1 MRHTAPLII
10 SALFLFL
17 LSSCGGTR
25 RAIYFSTDDRTD
37 STVRATAM
45 NTDFQTVI
53 QKDDILAINVS
64 SVSSIPNELNAQVDP
79 VKIFREGGTQFN
91 VVAGQGG
98 GAGTGL
104 NNQGF
109 LVDEEGYIDYPV
121 LGKIKVAGLTIR
133 GAKDALAQRF
143 KKYLKEP
150 VVEVRIINYKVVV
163 LGEVGRPGTVIAPN
177 HKITILDA
185 IAAAG
190 DIPITGR
197 KDNVQIIRQE
207 DGRRIEGR
215 INLNSRE
222 TFNSP
227 FFYLRQNDIVIVE
240 PGTVR
245 RQATNAFTQVYL
257 PLISTFVGLASFV
270 ITIVLLTRQNK

>member
-1 MRHTAPLII
+1 MRRAATLTIVSLCFLIL
-10 SALFLFL
+10 A
-17 LSSCGGTR
+17 SCGGTR
-25 RAIYFSTDDRTD
+25 RAIYFATDDQTD
-37 STVRATAM
+37 SALRTAAM
-45 NTDFQTVI
+45 NTDFQTII

-64 SVSSIPNELNAQVDP
+64 SVSSIPNEINAQVDP

-91 VVAGQGG
+91 IVAGQGNA
-98 GAGTGL
+98 AGS
-104 NNQGF
+104 NPGF

-133 GAKDALAQRF
+133 GAKDALAVRF

-163 LGEVGRPGTVIAPN
+163 LGEVSRPGTIIAPN

-197 KDNVQIIRQE
+197 KDNVLVIRQE
-207 DGRRIEGR
+207 EGRRIEGR
-215 INLNSRE
+215 VNLNSRE

-227 FFYLRQNDIVIVE
+227 FFFLRQNDIVVVE

-245 RQATNAFTQVYL
+245 RQANNTFTQIYL
-257 PLISTFVGLASFV
+257 PLVSTFVGVASLILTFLV
-270 ITIVLLTRQNK
+270 LTRQNQ

>member
-1 MRHTAPLII
+1 MHTRRLR
-10 SALFLFL
+10 ALAFAALYL
-17 LSSCGGTR
+17 LTMASCGSTR
-25 RAIYFSTDDRTD
+25 RAIYFENNDRMD
-37 STVRATAM
+37 SLVRSVPM

-64 SVSSIPNELNAQVDP
+64 SVSSIPNEINAQGDP
-79 VKIFREGGTQFN
+79 VRPFREGGTQFTL
-91 VVAGQGG
+91 VASPGG
-98 GAGTGL
+98 GAG
-104 NNQGF
+104 NPGF
-109 LVDEEGYIDYPV
+109 LVDEAGYIDYPI
-121 LGKIKVAGLTIR
+121 LGKVKVAGLTIR
-133 GAKDALAQRF
+133 GAKEALAERF

-163 LGEVGRPGTVIAPN
+163 LGEVGRAGTIIAPN

-197 KDNVQIIRQE
+197 KDNVLIIRQE

-215 INLNSRE
+215 INLNSSE

-227 FFYLRQNDIVIVE
+227 FYYLRQNDIVIVE
-240 PGTVR
+240 PSTIR
-245 RQATNAFTQVYL
+245 RQAANNFTQVYL
-257 PLISTFVGLASFV
+257 PIISGLLSLTVTV
-270 ITIVLLTRQNK
+270 IGLVLVSRQIAQ